1 MFESMSFGQAVSYV
15 QTVGVIM
22 NLMWLSIPIA
32 AGVAISRGKRNRPGQ
47 RLLFPRCVLWGWV
60 LLLISAIAY
69 FFTGAWYGEG
79 GPPPQTAAAQ
89 ATVALVVFAAIVVAI
104 YVGLYRTTEAGPPPS
119 THTGETPY
127 ESAKRRLG

>member
-1 MFESMSFGQAVSYV
+1 MFEDMSFGQAVSYV

-32 AGVAISRGKRNRPGQ
+32 AVVAIRRGKRNRPGA
-47 RLLFPRCVLWGWV
+47 RLFFPRSVLWGWV

-69 FFTGAWYGEG
+69 FFTGAWYGEN

-89 ATVALVVFAAIVVAI
+89 VTVTFVVFTAITVSLH
-104 YVGLYRTTEAGPPPS
+104 VGLYLTTQPMNVNPPN
-119 THTGETPY
+119 
-127 ESAKRRLG
+127 AA